1 MENNAA
7 MLSDEELISRCKE
20 DDKKSLEKLIERY
33 RNFIYNVSFKM
44 TANGED
50 AADLTQE
57 ILIKLITKLAGFK
70 GESSFKT
77 WLYRISVN
85 HILNYKKSSIKKRY
99 SFADFGKT
107 LDDTPDAELAP
118 DNYYGADK
126 KLLVE
131 ETRQTCMTGMLLCLD
146 EKPRLVFILGELFGL
161 NDKAGSQIMEVSPEN
176 FRMMLSRAK
185 KDLYSFMHDKC
196 GLINPNNPCRCAKK
210 TKGFIKAGFVNPAS
224 LRFTASHLQTI
235 EQAAP
240 EKNMDMDNLLHN
252 EYRQLYLQHTYL
264 EGPGFISGLND
275 LLASDKLKN
284 VFNLKNKHNESDF
297 N

>member
-1 MENNAA
+1 MKNNTA
-7 MLSDEELISRCKE
+7 MLSDEELIKQCNE
-20 DDKKSLEKLIERY
+20 GDKKSLEKLIERY
-33 RNFIYNVSFKM
+33 RGFIYNVSFKM

-57 ILIKLITKLAGFK
+57 ILIKVITKLAGFK

-77 WLYRISVN
+77 WLYRISIN
-85 HILNYKKSSIKKRY
+85 HILNYKKSSIKNKY
-99 SFADFGKT
+99 TFADFGKS
-107 LDDTPDAELAP
+107 LDDTPDSEITA
-118 DNYYGADK
+118 DDYYSADK
-126 KLLVE
+126 KLLIE

-161 NDKAGSQIMEVSPEN
+161 NDKAGSQVMEVSPEN

-185 KDLYSFMHDKC
+185 KDLYNFMHDKC
-196 GLINPNNPCRCAKK
+196 GLINKNNPCRCAKK
-210 TKGFIKAGFVNPAS
+210 TKGFIKAGFVNPDS

-235 EQAAP
+235 EQVAL

-264 EGPGFISGLND
+264 EGTGFINDLNN

-284 VFNLKNKHNESDF
+284 VFNLKN
-297 N
+297 